1 MAAASSP
8 RLGPARA
15 GRGKRASRAQSDAAA
30 KEVAQEIS
38 AGSAPSRPTKD
49 KRPRAS
55 ADDSEHLGSCPQ
67 VAKRVRT
74 TANDDD
80 SEAEALEALRSATAA
95 AEDAAGSKVGVCD
108 WRRGLQELRRSRP
121 ADAAAAAAAKGSR
134 QSPDEV
140 VSAVRQ
146 ALKNKD
152 FEPLLSAPPPRNAD
166 MAVAVRQL
174 EIAEVVE
181 ALAAFGD
188 MYERD
193 PRREAACSL
202 WILQVLEHHG
212 DALSGRV
219 EACATLRQ
227 LLDGLE
233 RRLSRGGSNTE
244 ALSCLGKWRFIS
256 ELANIRRS
264 QVATTAGAGADS
276 DQDEEENNDA
286 ENEDNGANESDGS

>member
-1 MAAASSP
+1 MAAAPSP

-15 GRGKRASRAQSDAAA
+15 GRGKRASRANDAAA
-30 KEVAQEIS
+30 KEVAPEIS

-55 ADDSEHLGSCPQ
+55 ADDSEHLGSYPQ

-74 TANDDD
+74 SADDDD
-80 SEAEALEALRSATAA
+80 SEAEALDALRSATAA
-95 AEDAAGSKVGVCD
+95 AEDVAGSNVGVCD

-121 ADAAAAAAAKGSR
+121 ADTPAAAAKSGR

-140 VSAVRQ
+140 VSAIRQ
-146 ALKNKD
+146 ALKKRD
-152 FEPLLSAPPPRNAD
+152 FQPLLSAHPPRNAD

-193 PRREAACSL
+193 PRCEAACST

-219 EACATLRQ
+219 EACTTLRQ
-227 LLDGLE
+227 LLNGLE
-233 RRLSRGGSNTE
+233 LRLSRGGSNAE
-244 ALSCLGKWRFIS
+244 ALSCVGKWRFIS
-256 ELANIRRS
+256 ELANVRRS
-264 QVATTAGAGADS
+264 QVATTADAES
-276 DQDEEENNDA
+276 DQEMEEENNGA
-286 ENEDNGANESDGS
+286 ENEDKGANDSDGS